1 MTGESLSAERAFG
14 LLKWFLEVL
23 AEREGRTSEEIQ
35 PAAMAFLTWF
45 SKRPSQ
51 PECPGLTAA
60 WTRWTTSDLSRQES
74 FGPLHSI
81 MFEFPPAAS
90 PVWERRD
97 ALLVVGAVIAFG
109 AAELLRAGTKSQ
121 IDHGACLLADA
132 QEAKFT
138 WLQEFDFGM
147 CRHASPLDIRITDMV
162 KRFAADPYVTEAL
175 SKRGRKGAKKAHEL
189 REQKR
194 ADQWAAAF
202 KLWTDWRDGKHPGIR
217 TCEDFARRVQSQ
229 SEDLRSLQGIMAKER
244 LWRRAAASERK
255 SRPKPPPA
263 SR

>member
-1 MTGESLSAERAFG
+1 MGGESLSAKRAFD

-35 PAAMAFLTWF
+35 PAALAFLTWF
-45 SKRPSQ
+45 SKHPSQ
-51 PECPGLTAA
+51 PEYPGLTAA
-60 WTRWTTSDLSRQES
+60 WECWTSSDLSRQES

-97 ALLVVGAVIAFG
+97 AMLVVGAVIAFG

-121 IDHGACLLADA
+121 MDHGACLLADA

-138 WLQEFDFGM
+138 WLLEFDLGM

-194 ADQWAAAF
+194 APQWTAAF
-202 KLWTDWRDGKHPGIR
+202 KLWTEWQNGKHPGIR

-229 SEDLRSLQGIMAKER
+229 SPDLTSFQGILTKER
-244 LWRRAAASERK
+244 SWRKKAASEQK
-255 SRPKPPPA
+255 SRYELPPA